1 MRTSWRA
8 VWDEEKQLDCK
19 KKKKKHD
26 NLPRDEGYY
35 RSTIKMKPDL
45 RGEVWEAI

>member
-19 KKKKKHD
+19 KKKKKK
-26 NLPRDEGYY
+26 
-35 RSTIKMKPDL
+35 SMTIFLEMKVITGVQL
-45 RGEVWEAI
+45 K